1 MQEETTKN
9 NPAENQE
16 VPQTENQI
24 NKTEE
29 YLNNWKRAV
38 ADLANYKKEEMQRTA
53 LLMQYSKEN
62 LLENLLPTLDSFY
75 YATKSLPEDMKKSE
89 WAKGFLQ
96 IESQVKDFL
105 KKEGVEVIE
114 VLGKKFDAEVMD
126 IVSEEEGGGES
137 GTVLEELQKGYKV
150 AGKVLRAARVKVVK

>member
-9 NPAENQE
+9 EAPMENNNELEDQ
-16 VPQTENQI
+16 
-24 NKTEE
+24 KKKAEE
-29 YLNNWKRAV
+29 YLHNWKRAV

-62 LLENLLPTLDSFY
+62 LLESFY
-75 YATKSLPEDMKKSE
+75 YATKSLPEDIKKSE
-89 WAKGFLQ
+89 WAKGFMQ

-105 KKEGVEVIE
+105 KKEGVEEIE

-137 GTVLEELQKGYKV
+137 GIVLEELQKGYKV
-150 AGKVLRAARVKVVK
+150 TGKVLRAARVKVNK

>member
-1 MQEETTKN
+1 MQEETTKKET
-9 NPAENQE
+9 PEQE
-16 VPQTENQI
+16 IDQTKTEA

-75 YATKSLPEDMKKSE
+75 YATKNLPEDMKKSE

-105 KKEGVEVIE
+105 KKEGVEAIE

>member
-1 MQEETTKN
+1 MQEETIKN

>member
-9 NPAENQE
+9 NPSENQE

-38 ADLANYKKEEMQRTA
+38 ADLANYKKEEVGRTA

-75 YATKSLPEDMKKSE
+75 YATKSLPEDIKKSE

-105 KKEGVEVIE
+105 KKEGVEEIE

>member
-1 MQEETTKN
+1 
-9 NPAENQE
+9 
-16 VPQTENQI
+16 
-24 NKTEE
+24 
-29 YLNNWKRAV
+29 
-38 ADLANYKKEEMQRTA
+38 MQRTA